1 MKKTILF
8 FILAILLLP
17 TVALAVDTANL
28 APEFNPLCWKEPE
41 CNAERKQ
48 ISPGATG
55 SGWIQGRPPCDKE
68 SWGMCLPSSA
78 TVTSIAFGGQTK
90 FENIGDFIKY
100 NYNLALGI
108 AGILAAIMIA
118 VAGIQWVTSGGNS
131 EMITS
136 AKKRIGGSIIGL
148 VIAYLSFTILNTINP
163 SLVNLTLPQAWMI
176 RPFKIGP
183 EWCRDSE
190 AKSFMFAAA
199 NGTVLTPDK
208 LAELIKTPK
217 YDQVNKDKFMCGN
230 QFLPDGSG
238 QMTCKGSYCDT
249 KGQICLPLT
258 LKDGKIK
265 NEASCQ
271 DGTFM
276 AKFSINLGLMG
287 TLKQA
292 VKEAMPWYI
301 PSGADV
307 TQDWLADKFDLIPVC
322 QGKDGTFP
330 SYMHTQVGDGDGI
343 NGMRWSGDKDV
354 SIVSNQGQP
363 YKEYYVLFKHVPLS
377 DTEIRSQAAW
387 LEGGSYWN
395 KAIGNEDTLNSLA
408 CDGVLNGKLVG
419 YFLRTW
425 FDIKNSP
432 REATFFASSK
442 KSDTFQSFDYNGFV
456 TLDEIKKG
464 IINSTIDAQALE
476 NMVND
481 KSTGVIIRDKSFY

>member
-1 MKKTILF
+1 MD
-8 FILAILLLP
+8 LP
-17 TVALAVDTANL
+17 TMALAVDTASL
-28 APEFNPLCWKEPE
+28 TPEFNPMCWKQAE

-48 ISPGATG
+48 ISPGAVDN
-55 SGWIQGRPPCDKE
+55 GWVQGKPPCDKE
-68 SWGMCLPSSA
+68 GWGMCLPSSV
-78 TVTSIAFGGQTK
+78 TVTSIAFGGKSK

-148 VIAYLSFTILNTINP
+148 LIAYLSYTILTTINP

-176 RPFKIGP
+176 RPQKDVP
-183 EWCRDSE
+183 EWCRDTE

-199 NGTVLTPDK
+199 NGVTLTPDK
-208 LAELIKTPK
+208 LTELMKAPK

-230 QFLPDGSG
+230 QYFPEGSG
-238 QMTCKGSYCDT
+238 TITCKGSNCDT

-258 LKDGKIK
+258 LKDGQVKK
-265 NEASCQ
+265 EASCQ

-276 AKFSINLGLMG
+276 VKFSINLGAIG

-292 VKEAMPWYI
+292 IKEAMPWYI

-307 TQDWLADKFDLIPVC
+307 TKDWLLQKFDLIPVC
-322 QGKDGTFP
+322 QGKDGAFP
-330 SYMHTQVGDGDGI
+330 NYLSTELGDGDGKK
-343 NGMRWSGDKDV
+343 GMRWSGSKDV
-354 SIVSNQGQP
+354 LIVPNQGP
-363 YKEYYVLFKHVPLS
+363 MYKEYYVLFKHVPLS
-377 DTEIRSQAAW
+377 DADIRSQAAW
-387 LEGGSYWN
+387 FEGGSYLN
-395 KAIGNEDTLNSLA
+395 QAIGNEDTLNSLA
-408 CDGVLNGKLVG
+408 CDGSNGKLVG
-419 YFLRTW
+419 YFLKTW
-425 FDIKNSP
+425 FDVRNSGVD
-432 REATFFASSK
+432 ATFFVSSK
-442 KSDTFQSFDYNGFV
+442 KTDIFQSFDYNGFI

-464 IINSTIDAQALE
+464 VINSTIDAQSLE

-481 KSTGVIIRDKSFY
+481 KNTGVIIRAF